1 MTKNINF
8 LKSEDTTVHTTKVNT
23 WKCGRVVHRYQ
34 GEYPD
39 VYQFSVSVTREN
51 DELHKPIQMVNME
64 VNGTGPYGGDRKP
77 IDFYL
82 GSDTISE
89 LIEMLTDI
97 RSNME
102 TN

>member
-1 MTKNINF
+1 MTDNINF

-23 WKCGRVVHRYQ
+23 WKCGKVIHRYTNA
-34 GEYPD
+34 PD
-39 VYQFSVSVTREN
+39 VYQFSVNVTREN
-51 DELHKPIQMVNME
+51 DELHRPIQMVNME
-64 VNGTGPYGGDRKP
+64 INGSGPYGGDRKP

-97 RSNME
+97 RSSME